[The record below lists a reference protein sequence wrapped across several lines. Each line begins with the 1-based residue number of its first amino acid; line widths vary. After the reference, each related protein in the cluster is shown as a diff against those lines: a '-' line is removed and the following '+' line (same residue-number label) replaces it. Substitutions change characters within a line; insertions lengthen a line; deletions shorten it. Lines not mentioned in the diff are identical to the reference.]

1 MDWNTEL
8 EISRKSAP
16 KKGRRAGINIP
27 FGSQGNETSSSSLTG
42 MDSSPLSSAGSN
54 RSSKRV
60 DSQPVAPPRSRKTGG
75 WAEEAIKSGKR
86 KNGSSNLIEQER
98 FQSPDRMKKNDSD
111 DEPLTIVCFGVIYL
125 EAYEFSRRQQAC
137 TVGVAIN
144 RVATYKE
151 LDSDLFRHAAFTT
164 IDDVNLQ
171 LLAKCL
177 SPENDLKEKD
187 ESWTWDL
194 LFTDVA
200 SQLHTDWELE
210 ASGGAILSN

>member
-111 DEPLTIVCFGVIYL
+111 DDIPLIPDLDDLQDDQLGSQI
-125 EAYEFSRRQQAC
+125 AQAPS
-137 TVGVAIN
+137 VAIN